1 MVSSQYVMDHWP
13 LQDVTIGKTITSN
26 PTRSIVQ
33 INARQGIFAAKID
46 TEPVP
51 ATQALITLSVFS
63 YLSAQHFIHIPA
75 LLPASD
81 GSPAVYSDQFS
92 VTVMEYIDGGY
103 PEPSP
108 ASWQQLGSICAKLNS
123 LTDFPHPYCIP
134 VQGVIRELTEQAEE
148 HPAKAEFLQFID
160 LLRPL
165 QDYPQQG
172 LIHGEIN
179 LRNSMRR
186 QTGDLVLIDWDEC
199 GTGATILDAGYP
211 LFIVFLSED
220 LAFHADWA
228 ASFYHAYYSDNPPG
242 KVEQDL
248 LFRSGML
255 HALRYMR
262 FYQPEKRWQ
271 RACYAADHKEE
282 LMTAIFGNNGS

>member
-1 MVSSQYVMDHWP
+1 MVNSQFVMDHWP
-13 LQDVTIGKTITSN
+13 LQDVTIGKTIYAN
-26 PTRSIVQ
+26 ATRSIVQ
-33 INARQGIFAAKID
+33 IDAREGVFAVKID

-51 ATQALITLSVFS
+51 ADQALKTLSVFS
-63 YLSAQHFIHIPA
+63 YLSAQKFPHIPS

-81 GSPAVYSDQFS
+81 GSPAVYSDQS
-92 VTVMEYIDGGY
+92 SMTIMEYIDGGY
-103 PEPSP
+103 PEPSS
-108 ASWQQLGSICAKLNS
+108 ASWRQLGSVCAKLNS
-123 LTDFPHPYCIP
+123 LTDFAHPYCVP

-165 QDYPQQG
+165 QNYPQQG

-186 QTGDLVLIDWDEC
+186 QNGELVLIDWDEC

-211 LFIVFLSED
+211 LFIIFLSED
-220 LAFHADWA
+220 LVFHADWA

-242 KVEQDL
+242 KVERDL
-248 LFRSGML
+248 LFRSGLL

-262 FYQPEKRWQ
+262 FYNSEKRWQ
-271 RACYAADHKEE
+271 RACYAAVHYDE
-282 LMTAIFGNNGS
+282 LLTAIFGKIGS